1 MEDGVAGV
9 THDLGADLH
18 DLRPQV
24 VSDHCATASSRNASV
39 RMK

>member
-9 THDLGADLH
+9 THDTDLH

-24 VSDHCATASSRNASV
+24 VSDHWATASSRNGSV
-39 RMK
+39 RLK